1 MLVALL
7 TCWLLAR
14 ITEQPLSDVFGALAL
29 WNQHFQPFQAGV
41 VHVRDVVYYLLVT
54 YVALFAATRV
64 LEARR
69 WR

>member
-1 MLVALL
+1 M
-7 TCWLLAR
+7 LAR
-14 ITEQPLSDVFGALAL
+14 NTDQPLAGVFSAMSL
-29 WNQHFQPFQAGV
+29 WNQHYPPFQAGL
-41 VHVRDVVYYLLVT
+41 VHVRDVVYYLVVT

>member
-1 MLVALL
+1 MSMALH
-7 TCWLLAR
+7 
-14 ITEQPLSDVFGALAL
+14 
-29 WNQHFQPFQAGV
+29 NQHFQPFQHGI